1 MEHYSNKFP
10 NQIPK
15 MYTEVFNADYHIRL
29 GKNQLE
35 NDNIIRT
42 SPQSALWFHLKDFP
56 SAHAV
61 VTNIIKPGKYDNA
74 VVNRAANLVKDNA
87 KQGVNNLQKVSVNY
101 LPIKNVKRTEIAGQV
116 ILTKTPKTIHV

>member
-1 MEHYSNKFP
+1 
-10 NQIPK
+10 

-61 VTNIIKPGKYDNA
+61 VTNIMTPGKYDNA

>member
-1 MEHYSNKFP
+1 
-10 NQIPK
+10 
-15 MYTEVFNADYHIRL
+15 MYTEVFNGDYHIRL
-29 GKNQLE
+29 GKNQQE
-35 NDNIIRT
+35 NDKIIKT
-42 SPQSALWFHLKDFP
+42 SPQTALWFHLKDFP

-61 VTNIIKPGKYDNA
+61 VTNITKPAKYDSA
-74 VVNRAANLVKDNA
+74 VIIRAATLVKDNA

>member
-1 MEHYSNKFP
+1 
-10 NQIPK
+10 
-15 MYTEVFNADYHIRL
+15 MYTEVFNGDYHIRL

-42 SPQSALWFHLKDFP
+42 SPQSALWFYLKDFP

-61 VTNIIKPGKYDNA
+61 VTNIMTPGKYDNA

-101 LPIKNVKRTEIAGQV
+101 LPIKNVKRTEIVGQV

>member
-1 MEHYSNKFP
+1 
-10 NQIPK
+10 
-15 MYTEVFNADYHIRL
+15 MYTEVFNGDYHIRL
-29 GKNQLE
+29 GKNKLE

-42 SPQSALWFHLKDFP
+42 SSQSALWFHLKDFP

-61 VTNIIKPGKYDNA
+61 VTNIMKPGRYDNA
-74 VVNRAANLVKDNA
+74 VIGRAATLVKDNA